1 MRTIHIK
8 AGQRQEIAVCED
20 DHLVEYLLEQ
30 DTSAAEAVYLGK
42 VERVVNGMKAA
53 FVDIGQEKNGF
64 LPLEENSKTAVLPKL
79 QAGQRVLVQV
89 KKEAQGTKGA
99 FLSRDVSLCGEYVL
113 LMPMNRHIGV
123 SARIEDTAARN
134 ALKQLGSELADGRF
148 GIVMRASAAAADPAC
163 IREEVA
169 RLQGQWEAIEQAAPT
184 AHAPS
189 MIQHPRTLLD
199 SVLEDYRPRGIDRIV
214 TNDAALATALQSIC
228 PVTHCDGDPMT
239 EKICKQRGVALGRH
253 VWLNCGG
260 NLVIDRCEAMT
271 VIDVNTA
278 KFTGKRDIE
287 ENVLRMNLEA
297 CGEIARQVRLRNLS
311 GIILIDMI
319 DMNSEAH
326 RRQVLDRLEACF
338 SMDRV
343 KTVIHGFTSLGLIE
357 MTRKKSRQPLAE
369 DWTEECPC
377 CHGTGH
383 RNKEE
388 QHG

>member
-30 DTSAAEAVYLGK
+30 EHSAAEAVYLGK

-64 LPLEENSKTAVLPKL
+64 LPLEESSKTAVLPKL

-113 LMPMNRHIGV
+113 LMPMNRYIGV
-123 SARIEDTAARN
+123 SARIEDNASRN
-134 ALKQLGSELADGRF
+134 ALKRLGSELADGRF
-148 GIVMRASAAAADPAC
+148 GIVLRASALGADPAC
-163 IREEVA
+163 IREEIV
-169 RLQGQWEAIEQAAPT
+169 RLQGQWDAIEHAALT

-189 MIQHPRTLLD
+189 MILRPRTLLD
-199 SVLEDYRPRGIDRIV
+199 SVLEDYRPRGLDGIV
-214 TNDAALATALQSIC
+214 TNDAALAASLQSVC
-228 PVTHCDGDPMT
+228 PVTLCEGDPMT
-239 EKICKQRGVALGRH
+239 EKILKQRGVALGRH

-260 NLVIDRCEAMT
+260 NLIIDRCEAMT

-278 KFTGKRDIE
+278 KFTGKQDVE
-287 ENVLRMNLEA
+287 ETVLRMNLEA

-319 DMNSEAH
+319 DMGSQAH
-326 RRQVLDRLEACF
+326 RHQVLSRLEECF
-338 SMDRV
+338 SADRI

-377 CHGTGH
+377 CRGTGH